1 MLKALGVEIEIDWG
15 YFGGKCKGNRGRGS
29 EGKILVFLRGL
40 EKSTQR
46 SSPMPLVQL
55 WRRLSSAKW
64 SLAASSIL
72 TVERGTIRLMLP
84 NSNTIGSTIQCFF
97 QRAKTTLM
105 GSRVSGNRPNAKCAD
120 LTGSQGHTLGY
131 IWRSVNGIFIHLTQ
145 NRNNYIWNNIFNNMW
160 DSYSGWILLVFWC

>member
-64 SLAASSIL
+64 SLTASSIL

-84 NSNTIGSTIQCFF
+84 NSNTIGSTIQCFL
-97 QRAKTTLM
+97 QRAETTLM
-105 GSRVSGNRPNAKCAD
+105 GSRISGTKPNAICAD
-120 LTGSQGHTLGY
+120 LTGSQGHIFGY
-131 IWRSVNGIFIHLTQ
+131 IWRSVNGNLIHLTQ
-145 NRNNYIWNNIFNNMW
+145 NRNYHKWNNELGKTRA
-160 DSYSGWILLVFWC
+160 SYLGQPLY